1 MLWRAENQI
10 YEFMARASGCESSAE
25 VDDDQKL
32 DGNYDLNCH
41 QGRVKIKWLKE
52 WTW

>member
-1 MLWRAENQI
+1 MNSWPGLLGVR
-10 YEFMARASGCESSAE
+10 SSAE